1 MALLEI
7 KDLKFTYAGAAEPSL
22 SGISFSVDHGEAVL
36 LCGPVGCGKSTL
48 ISCLLPGG
56 NPRGTTDGTVSFSG
70 HAVGYVSQSEQ
81 VSVTDRVF
89 SELSF
94 PLENL
99 GLEPSTI
106 LRRVSELAAA
116 LGLEKLLD
124 RRINTLSGGER
135 RLVSLGA
142 ALITR
147 PELLLLD
154 EPTSQLDPVTAARF
168 YDSLFRISRDNGI
181 ALFICEH
188 RTEEVIALCDRV
200 IMLKDGTV
208 KHADSPRALSSV
220 ETDAQLR
227 GFLPLSARIAARL
240 GTKVDLPLTVS
251 EGRKFLGKMLK
262 SRGACC
268 ENAAFEPPKSTEP
281 ALEMRDIC
289 FAYGRRE
296 PDVLCG
302 LDLTLHKGEALC
314 LLGGNGSGKSTAL
327 AVAAGLKRPYS
338 GKCRVFGK
346 NISDY
351 KNGSLWQNCVALV
364 PQNVRTLFVRETV
377 REELSGIDTVELMG
391 LDLSHLYDRHPYD
404 LSGGEAH
411 LLAIALALAAKPRL
425 LLLDEPTQGVDPLSK
440 AMLADLLRH
449 LKSDSLAILAVT
461 HDADFAPLFAD
472 RCVFI
477 SSGRAVADAPTRE
490 FFSVGDYY
498 TTSAVKLSRGFVSGA
513 VTEAD
518 LLSEVEK

>member
-208 KHADSPRALSSV
+208 AQADSPRALSSV

-251 EGRKFLGKMLK
+251 EGRKFLGKILK

-268 ENAAFEPPKSTEP
+268 ENAELEPPKSTES

-302 LDLTLHKGEALC
+302 LDLTLHEGEASAC
-314 LLGGNGSGKSTAL
+314 WAATARARAPL
-327 AVAAGLKRPYS
+327 SLSRQVSRDPIRANAAFLKKIFPIIKTAR
-338 GKCRVFGK
+338 FGK
-346 NISDY
+346 IAWPSCP
-351 KNGSLWQNCVALV
+351 KMSALSSSARRFARSFRASTPWSLW
-364 PQNVRTLFVRETV
+364 
-377 REELSGIDTVELMG
+377 G
-391 LDLSHLYDRHPYD
+391 LTFHIFTTATPTTFR
-404 LSGGEAH
+404 
-411 LLAIALALAAKPRL
+411 AARL
-425 LLLDEPTQGVDPLSK
+425 TCWP
-440 AMLADLLRH
+440 
-449 LKSDSLAILAVT
+449 
-461 HDADFAPLFAD
+461 
-472 RCVFI
+472 
-477 SSGRAVADAPTRE
+477 
-490 FFSVGDYY
+490 
-498 TTSAVKLSRGFVSGA
+498 SRW
-513 VTEAD
+513 
-518 LLSEVEK
+518 L

>member
-1 MALLEI
+1 MALLEV
-7 KDLKFTYAGAAEPSL
+7 KDLKFTYYGSSEPSL

-48 ISCLLPGG
+48 ISCLLREG
-56 NPRGTTDGTVSFSG
+56 NPRGSTEGDVSFGG

-99 GLEPSTI
+99 GLEPSVI

-124 RRINTLSGGER
+124 RRISTLSGGER

-154 EPTSQLDPVTAARF
+154 EPTSQLDPITAARF
-168 YDSLFRISRDNGI
+168 YDSLFRIARDNGI

-188 RTEEVIALCDRV
+188 RTEEVIPLCDRV
-200 IMLKDGTV
+200 IMLKNGSIAYMDNPRDLAPAE
-208 KHADSPRALSSV
+208 ADM
-220 ETDAQLR
+220 QLR

-240 GTKVDLPLTVS
+240 GIENSLPLTVS
-251 EGRKFLGKMLK
+251 EGRKFIDKITK

-268 ENAAFEPPKSTEP
+268 ENTDFEPSKPTSP
-281 ALEMRDIC
+281 ALEMKDVC

-302 LDLTLHKGEALC
+302 LDLTLHTGEALC

-327 AVAAGLKRPYS
+327 SVAAGLQKPYS
-338 GKCRVFGK
+338 GKCRIFGQ

-364 PQNVRTLFVRETV
+364 PQNVRTLFVNETV
-377 REELSGIDTVELMG
+377 RDELGGIDTVELMG
-391 LDLSHLYDRHPYD
+391 IDLSHLYDRHPYD

-411 LLAIALALAAKPRL
+411 LLAIALALNAKPRL

-440 AMLADLLRH
+440 KMLAELLQR
-449 LKSDSLAILAVT
+449 LKSESLAILAVT

-477 SSGRAVADAPTRE
+477 SSGRAVADAGTRE

-498 TTSAVKLSRGFVSGA
+498 TTSAVKLSRGFIGGA

-518 LLSEVEK
+518 LLSEIAK